1 VLVAIAELLVKVTF
15 IAGLTRLASIII
27 FLLGLFLLHKLL
39 EQAFVLHFLAQILDA
54 FFDNLILHVFLALLR
69 FLLYGLHAQS

>member
-15 IAGLTRLASIII
+15 IAGLTRLASIVI

-54 FFDNLILHVFLALLR
+54 FFDHLILHVFLALLR

>member
-1 VLVAIAELLVKVTF
+1 MLVAIAELLVKVTF

-27 FLLGLFLLHKLL
+27 FLLGFFLLHKLL
-39 EQAFVLHFLAQILDA
+39 EQAFVLHFLAQILYA
-54 FFDNLILHVFLALLR
+54 FFDHLILHLFLVLLR